1 MLVLIYTRSDDFY
14 VHHERAVTG
23 AGHECVS
30 AGSIDDLILLLRS
43 LPVDVIYV
51 HMQTVGN
58 EYNGLAASLEAFQN
72 YNIRLFAGINLDKAE
87 EHSHKPDE
95 NCSECVYT
103 CNNDPRPFIACLQ
116 DLSDELAADDTE
128 KKQRASLQA
137 CAIDNASFSW
147 NFSCYA
153 GIEAIRANDMLK
165 QITCGTQSFLIPI
178 EHNRNI
184 QIILTELY
192 NNAVDH
198 GILTLPSELKQDAE
212 GFAKFYELRL
222 SRLNKL
228 KTGFIDI
235 SLSQVIVDHKVRIS
249 ILLAD
254 SGKGFEYDNLFN
266 AAMSDS
272 AYGRGIPIIRKLSKS
287 IEYKGN
293 GNEVAV
299 IYEWPL

>member
-1 MLVLIYTRSDDFY
+1 MLVLIYTDSDGFY
-14 VHHERAVTG
+14 AHHERAVTG

-30 AGSIDDLILLLRS
+30 ASSFDDLILLLRS

-58 EYNGLAASLEAFQN
+58 EYNDLAAALESFQIH
-72 YNIRLFAGINLDKAE
+72 NIRLFAGINLNEAE
-87 EHSHKPDE
+87 EDSHKPDE
-95 NCSECVYT
+95 NCFECVYT
-103 CNNDPRPFIACLQ
+103 CDNDPRPFIACLQ
-116 DLSDELAADDTE
+116 ALSDEQAAEDTE
-128 KKQRASLQA
+128 KQQRDLLQA

-153 GIEAIRANDMLK
+153 SIEAIRANDMLK
-165 QITCGTQSFLIPI
+165 QITCGTQSFLIPV
-178 EHNRNI
+178 EHSRNI

-198 GILTLPSELKQDAE
+198 GILALPSELKQDAE

-228 KTGFIDI
+228 TTGFIDI
-235 SLSQVIVDHKVRIS
+235 SMSQVIVDHNVRIS

-254 SGKGFEYDNLFN
+254 SGKGFEYDKLFN

-272 AYGRGIPIIRKLSKS
+272 PYGRGIPIIRKLSKS